1 MCRWSKHT
9 KGKLFFLTKIL
20 QIRTKLIN
28 MSEMQVS
35 SCLQNPAYTRW
46 VINKLWASESL
57 AVSLTSCSIDSI
69 GMRTSKIYMTYMHLT
84 LMTACTNQ
92 IMVSNMAALLLSNP
106 NGIYFSFQK
115 KSTSMLMPET
125 VPLSCSLITTFNL

>member
-1 MCRWSKHT
+1 
-9 KGKLFFLTKIL
+9 
-20 QIRTKLIN
+20 

-125 VPLSCSLITTFNL
+125 VPLSCSFITTFNL